1 MVGIN
6 VKVWFNVEVYCKIKV
21 FMLASTKIIIHG
33 PSLDTVTN
41 SYVKW
46 EKSQIKIIKYY
57 NFEFAK

>member
-1 MVGIN
+1 
-6 VKVWFNVEVYCKIKV
+6 
-21 FMLASTKIIIHG
+21 MLASTKIILHG